1 VDNNVVSK
9 ALAELTRATNAYIEA
24 VCSNQDYHYAS
35 RKYNKHVVVLAAP
48 KPPRQKRRG
57 WYTEATWSSQ
67 TDDTLSLLASDSEKP
82 EPTVPSNEVFVDINL
97 LTTPVEALSEAVGRA
112 CELATMQMVTRNS
125 MFWVPEVRW
134 LFGVEPENGSS
145 AVLAYRPGKQLL
157 DWAADNLDISAFE
170 GIRNAPP
177 ENTSSSTSTGRLFKY
192 TCPSCGHNLR
202 SSKPLL
208 AECLRCGK
216 AFAWNEKFINYHAYA
231 DVPCFPEHSK
241 ACYVCSEEEI
251 K

>member
-1 VDNNVVSK
+1 VDSSLVSK
-9 ALAELTRATNAYIEA
+9 ALAELTRATNAFIET
-24 VCSNQDYHYAS
+24 VCANKDYHYAS
-35 RKYNKHVVVLAAP
+35 RKYNKWVVVLAAP

-67 TDDTLSLLASDSEKP
+67 TEDTLSLLASDSEKS
-82 EPTVPSNEVFVDINL
+82 EPAVTSNEVFVDINL
-97 LTTPVEALSEAVGRA
+97 LATPVEALSEAVGRA
-112 CELATMQMVTRNS
+112 CELATMQQVTRNP
-125 MFWVPEVRW
+125 MFWVPEIRW
-134 LFGVEPENGSS
+134 LFGVEPISGSN

-177 ENTSSSTSTGRLFKY
+177 EHTSSTSTGRLFKY
-192 TCPSCGHNLR
+192 TCPGCGHNLR

-216 AFAWNEKFINYHAYA
+216 AFAWNEKFTNYHAYA

-241 ACYVCSEEEI
+241 DCYACTEEED
-251 K
+251 